1 MGRKRFVKRGVSPIV
16 ATLLLILIAIAAA
29 AVLYVWVSSL
39 SSSATQFNTGN
50 VGSAISID
58 AADLSTTVASL
69 YVRNIGSSDLSG
81 SFSIYVYN
89 QSGSLIASGQSGSI
103 TISSGQV
110 QQISASLTLSG
121 GNTITPGKVYT
132 IKVVAPTGAS
142 AIISVT
148 AHS

>member
-1 MGRKRFVKRGVSPIV
+1 
-16 ATLLLILIAIAAA
+16 
-29 AVLYVWVSSL
+29 
-39 SSSATQFNTGN
+39 
-50 VGSAISID
+50 
-58 AADLSTTVASL
+58 
-69 YVRNIGSSDLSG
+69 
-81 SFSIYVYN
+81 YVYN